1 VTRATIDRA
10 GLARPVGRVTV
21 VFVAV
26 GLLGL
31 TMNWI
36 SANLVAPIFSYLGY
50 SYVPAPWQTLLVVTL
65 LTTAVAL
72 SLPRVLVRP
81 SHVVLWT
88 IFVVC
93 VSPTMIMS
101 ISTGY
106 VSDTAAIALSATVG
120 AAFALVSLA
129 TPRGATAPVARV
141 DPSDDVLVIGARR
154 IDRGTLTWWVCGTSS
169 LVTYG
174 LMAATVGIHL
184 RFVALDDIYEVRADY
199 SADVGTGGVLGYLLT
214 GQAYVINPLVLARG
228 IFRRRPSLV
237 VLALAGQFLL
247 YSSTG
252 FKAVLFS
259 FIAVL
264 GMALLFRGTKPT
276 RSLAFLGA
284 PLVIMVVSAVADEVQ
299 GGITWTS
306 VFTRRFMLT
315 PGLLSS
321 VYVDYF
327 SDNPVA
333 RYGYSFLSPWVEY
346 PYDLP
351 PPKRISDYLVPGS
364 VGYANANLFA
374 DGFANLGWVGIFVA
388 AAALFVWLRFLDGAS
403 RGLPMRVAA
412 MAVVMPSIMLSNTSI
427 FTAMLSHGL
436 LMGTLILLIAP
447 RSGWERASPG
457 RRPAVPGG
465 DRRRTRSRTRRRS
478 ALVGTASAPA
488 LAQAPA
494 PPSAL
499 LRAAQVQQAARRDA
513 VARAR
518 TPDRTDRSKAPGR
531 RAAQPSRT
539 RSTAP
544 APATTAVVV
553 AAQSLSTSTRSLAV
567 WRHSTP

>member
-1 VTRATIDRA
+1 MTRATIDRA
-10 GLARPVGRVTV
+10 ELARPVGRVTG

-50 SYVPAPWQTLLVVTL
+50 GYAPAPWQALLVVIV
-65 LTTAVAL
+65 LTTGVAL
-72 SLPRVLVRP
+72 TLPRVLVRP

-106 VSDTAAIALSATVG
+106 VSTATAIALSAAVG
-120 AAFALVSLA
+120 TAFALVSLA
-129 TPRGATAPVARV
+129 TPSGATAPAARV
-141 DPSDDVLVIGARR
+141 EAADDVLVIGARR
-154 IDRGTLTWWVCGTSS
+154 IDRGTLTWLVCGLYS

-174 LMAATVGIHL
+174 LMAATVGIHI
-184 RFVALDDIYEVRADY
+184 RFLALDDIYEVRADY
-199 SADVGTGGVLGYLLT
+199 SADVGTGGALGYLLT

-264 GMALLFRGTKPT
+264 GMAVLFRGTKPA

-284 PLVIMVVSAVADEVQ
+284 PLAIMIVSAVADEVQ

-333 RYGYSFLSPWVEY
+333 RYGYSFLSPWIEY

-374 DGFANLGWVGIFVA
+374 DGFANLGWIGIFVA

-447 RSGWERASPG
+447 RSGWERASPR
-457 RRPAVPGG
+457 RRPTVPGD
-465 DRRRTRSRTRRRS
+465 DRLRARSRSGRRS
-478 ALVGTASAPA
+478 ALVGGAPAPALTQASAPA
-488 LAQAPA
+488 RL
-494 PPSAL
+494 L
-499 LRAAQVQQAARRDA
+499 LRAAPAHGAGRRDA
-513 VARAR
+513 AARAR
-518 TPDRTDRSKAPGR
+518 TAGRTDRRKVPGR
-531 RAAQPSRT
+531 RAAQLSRT

>member
-1 VTRATIDRA
+1 
-10 GLARPVGRVTV
+10 
-21 VFVAV
+21 
-26 GLLGL
+26 
-31 TMNWI
+31 
-36 SANLVAPIFSYLGY
+36 
-50 SYVPAPWQTLLVVTL
+50 
-65 LTTAVAL
+65 
-72 SLPRVLVRP
+72 
-81 SHVVLWT
+81 
-88 IFVVC
+88 
-93 VSPTMIMS
+93 MS

-106 VSDTAAIALSATVG
+106 VPTSTALGLSAAVG
-120 AAFALVSLA
+120 TAFALVCLG
-129 TPRGATAPVARV
+129 TPRGAGLPDGSEDDTSTARTDAIRLGSRSV
-141 DPSDDVLVIGARR
+141 G
-154 IDRGTLTWWVCGTSS
+154 RGTLTWMVCGVYS

-174 LMAATVGIHL
+174 VMAATVGIHVRL
-184 RFVALDDIYEVRADY
+184 LALDDIYEVRADY
-199 SADVGTGGVLGYLLT
+199 SADVGSGGTLGYLLT

-264 GMALLFRGTKPT
+264 GMALLFRGSRPA
-276 RSLAFLGA
+276 RSLPLLAA
-284 PLVIMVVSAVADEVQ
+284 PLVIMVASAVADEVQ

-333 RYGYSFLSPWVEY
+333 RYGYSFLSAWVDY

-351 PPKRISDYLVPGS
+351 PPKRIADFLVPGS

-374 DGFANLGWVGIFVA
+374 DGFANFGWIGIFVA
-388 AAALFVWLRFLDGAS
+388 AAALFVWLRFLDRAA

-436 LMGTLILLIAP
+436 LMGTIVIAIAP
-447 RSGWERASPG
+447 RTGWERSRPHTETAIGSPSGAVTATVAADGATSRIASPHK
-457 RRPAVPGG
+457 A
-465 DRRRTRSRTRRRS
+465 RT
-478 ALVGTASAPA
+478 AAPA
-488 LAQAPA
+488 AVEHEVAP
-494 PPSAL
+494 
-499 LRAAQVQQAARRDA
+499 RIARHRGA
-513 VARAR
+513 SVSER
-518 TPDRTDRSKAPGR
+518 T
-531 RAAQPSRT
+531 
-539 RSTAP
+539 
-544 APATTAVVV
+544 
-553 AAQSLSTSTRSLAV
+553 L
-567 WRHSTP
+567 